1 MDIEFKK
8 AHRAKAK
15 LRLAL
20 AGPSGAGKTYSAL
33 LIASGI
39 VPLEKVAVIDTESGS
54 ADLYADLGGYS
65 TLTINPPYSPQ
76 KYIEAIYAAEAAG
89 FELVIIDSLSH
100 AWSGEGG
107 LLDQQGKA
115 TESKYRG
122 NSWAAWREI
131 TPLHNQLVE
140 TMLHTPLHVIVTMR
154 SKTEYI
160 QTEVNGR
167 KQIQKVGMAPIQR
180 DGIEYE
186 FTTVFDLSQNHTATV
201 SKDRTK
207 LFDGQYFT
215 PTPECGKALLRWLNA
230 GAPVTEPV
238 PVVRQAATPIV
249 NQIPVNSASG
259 KPQDKTHRQRLERIW
274 AQLGWDKTQPLDAYM
289 TSRMQTMYGADATV
303 DKAQETDWESADR
316 EITNYLIEQKQN
328 KIAEVLP
335 GEPDLEKDEIP
346 F

>member
-1 MDIEFKK
+1 MAIEFKK
-8 AHRAKAK
+8 AHRSKAK
-15 LRLAL
+15 LRLAI

-65 TLTINPPYSPQ
+65 TVTINP
-76 KYIEAIYAAEAAG
+76 AEAAG
-89 FELVIIDSLSH
+89 FELIIIDSLSH

-115 TESKYRG
+115 ADSKYKG

-160 QTEVNGR
+160 QTDVNGR

-215 PTPECGKALLRWLNA
+215 PTADCGKALLQWLNA
-230 GAPVTEPV
+230 GAPVTEPA
-238 PVVRQAATPIV
+238 PVIRQAATTAV
-249 NQIPVNSASG
+249 NQIPVNAAAG
-259 KPQDKTHRQRLERIW
+259 KQQDKTHRQRLERIW
-274 AQLGWDKTQPLDAYM
+274 KQLGWDKTQPLDTYM
-289 TSRMQTMYGADATV
+289 TARMQTIYGKDATAA
-303 DKAQETDWESADR
+303 KAQETDWEAADR
-316 EITNYLIEQKQN
+316 EITNYLIEQKQT
-328 KIAEVLP
+328 KIAEILP
-335 GEPDLEKDEIP
+335 GEPLLEKDEIP